1 MAARARAGGFYLVQ
15 AGLKAYNT
23 EKKMKIFE

>member
-1 MAARARAGGFYLVQ
+1 MAARARTGCFYLVQ

-23 EKKMKIFE
+23 EKKMKILE